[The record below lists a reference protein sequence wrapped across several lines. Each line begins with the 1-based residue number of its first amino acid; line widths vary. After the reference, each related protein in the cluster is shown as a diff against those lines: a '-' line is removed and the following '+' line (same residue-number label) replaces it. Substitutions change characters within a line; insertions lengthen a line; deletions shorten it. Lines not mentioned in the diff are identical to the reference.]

1 MGRRTLLLIAALVV
15 AALGTALVFIY
26 VNNYTGEVD
35 DGQVRV
41 EVLVATQDVAAGTTA
56 ADASAAG
63 AFEVQE
69 TTRDLQAPGAI
80 SDISLISDEVAL
92 APIFTGQQIQTQMFG
107 SSGGDQSP
115 LLNVPENQIAISV
128 QLGDPNRV
136 AGFVEPGSEVA
147 VFASVESNG
156 EPETRVLLD
165 KADVIAVGA
174 TTLVTQTTTTDEG
187 EQTTEEIPRAILT
200 LALSQKDAQRVI
212 FAQEQGPLYF
222 ALLPKD
228 SSVKAGPPTNEQ
240 NLFN

>member
-26 VNNYTGEVD
+26 VNNADNRANEDATLVK
-35 DGQVRV
+35 
-41 EVLVATQDVAAGTTA
+41 VLVATQDVAAGTTA

-63 AFEVQE
+63 AFEEKEV
-69 TTRDLQAPGAI
+69 TIASRAGGATN
-80 SDISLISDEVAL
+80 DISLISDQVAL
-92 APIFTGQQIQTQMFG
+92 APIFTGQQIQVQMFG
-107 SSGGDQSP
+107 SPQNTS
-115 LLNVPENQIAISV
+115 LLNVPDGQIAISV

-147 VFASVESNG
+147 VFASVEKNA
-156 EPETRVLLD
+156 EPTTQVLLE

-174 TTLVTQTTTTDEG
+174 TTIVTQTTTTDAG
-187 EQTTEEIPRAILT
+187 ESTTEEIPRAILT

-222 ALLPKD
+222 ALLPKG
-228 SSVKAGPPTNEQ
+228 SNVKSGGATNSQ
-240 NLFN
+240 NLFK